1 VSPEPGRGRTLI
13 VVFGAAARADGSPSP
28 TLARRI
34 GYAAAAAEWDPATDL
49 FCSGAAGKVGPSEAS
64 VMVRMLSGSVAA
76 SRLHADEESVD
87 TLQSVRAAV
96 RFFRAHG
103 YRRCL
108 SCTDSYHQPRIR
120 MLFAIYGIDCRPI
133 RLPGRGARRL
143 RLKQRVREAAAIPYD
158 FVAGLNAR
166 FKDRN

>member
-1 VSPEPGRGRTLI
+1 VSAPANRTLI

-34 GYAAAAAEWDPATDL
+34 GYAAAAAEWDPSADL
-49 FCSGAAGKVGPSEAS
+49 FCSGGAGQVGPSEAS
-64 VMVRMLSGSVAA
+64 VMGRLLAGTVSA
-76 SRLHADEESVD
+76 SRLHLDEESAD

-108 SCTDSYHQPRIR
+108 SCTDSYHQPRVR
-120 MLFAIYGIDCRPI
+120 MLFRLYGIDCRPI
-133 RLPGRGARRL
+133 RLPRRGPRRL
-143 RLKQRVREAAAIPYD
+143 RAKQLVREAAALPYD
-158 FVAGLNAR
+158 LVAGIGAVIR
-166 FKDRN
+166 DRR